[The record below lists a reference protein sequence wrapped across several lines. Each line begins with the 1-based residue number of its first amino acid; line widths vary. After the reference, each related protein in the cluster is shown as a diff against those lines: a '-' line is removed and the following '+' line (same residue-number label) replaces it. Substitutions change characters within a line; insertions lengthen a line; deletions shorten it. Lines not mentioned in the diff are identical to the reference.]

1 MKARDRLKE
10 LYRLDL
16 KIERERKQIEDLK
29 QRMYTVSAPALD
41 ADRVKTSG
49 SGDDK
54 LLKLIAS
61 VDRTTRRIT
70 KDMQTHMRLYNQIV
84 REINRVQDERAKT
97 ILTNRYVLYMQ
108 WDAIANDLG
117 YEMSYVY
124 RLHQDAVRMYAAL
137 NGYEC

>member
-1 MKARDRLKE
+1 MKARERLKE

-61 VDRTTRRIT
+61 VERTTRRIER
-70 KDMQTHMRLYNQIV
+70 DMSKHIKLYNQIV

-124 RLHQDAVRMYAAL
+124 RLHQDAVRMYAAI
-137 NGYEC
+137 NGYEY

>member
-16 KIERERKQIEDLK
+16 KIERDRKQIDDLK
-29 QRMYTVSAPALD
+29 QKMYTVSAPALD

-61 VDRTTRRIT
+61 VERTTRRIT
-70 KDMQTHMRLYNQIV
+70 RDMTKYMKLYNQIV
-84 REINRVQDERAKT
+84 REIDRVQDERAKT
-97 ILTNRYVLYMQ
+97 ILTSRYVLYMQ

-117 YEMSYVY
+117 YEMSYIY
-124 RLHQDAVRMYAAL
+124 RLHQDAVRMYAAI
-137 NGYEC
+137 NGYEY

>member
-1 MKARDRLKE
+1 MKARERLKE

-61 VDRTTRRIT
+61 VERTTRRIER
-70 KDMQTHMRLYNQIV
+70 DMSKHIKLYNQIV

-137 NGYEC
+137 NGYEY

>member
-1 MKARDRLKE
+1 MKARERLKE
-10 LYRLDL
+10 LYRLGL

-61 VDRTTRRIT
+61 VERTTRRIT
-70 KDMQTHMRLYNQIV
+70 RDMTKHMKLYNQIV
-84 REINRVQDERAKT
+84 SEIDRVQDERAKT
-97 ILTNRYVLYMQ
+97 ILTSRYVLYMQ

-124 RLHQDAVRMYAAL
+124 RLHQDAVRMYAAI
-137 NGYEC
+137 NGYEY

>member
-1 MKARDRLKE
+1 MKARERLKE

-61 VDRTTRRIT
+61 VERTTRRIER
-70 KDMQTHMRLYNQIV
+70 DMGKHIKLYNQITS
-84 REINRVQDERAKT
+84 EIERVQDERAKT
-97 ILTNRYVLYMQ
+97 ILTSRYVLYMQ

-137 NGYEC
+137 NGYEY

>member
-1 MKARDRLKE
+1 MKARERLKE

-61 VDRTTRRIT
+61 VERTTRRIT
-70 KDMQTHMRLYNQIV
+70 RDMTKHMKLYNQIV
-84 REINRVQDERAKT
+84 REIDRVQDERAKT
-97 ILTNRYVLYMQ
+97 ILTSRYVLYMQ

-137 NGYEC
+137 NGYEY

>member
-16 KIERERKQIEDLK
+16 KIERDRKQIDDLK
-29 QRMYTVSAPALD
+29 QKMYTVSAPALD

-61 VDRTTRRIT
+61 VERTTRRIT
-70 KDMQTHMRLYNQIV
+70 RDMTKYMKLYNQIV
-84 REINRVQDERAKT
+84 REIDRVQDERAKT
-97 ILTNRYVLYMQ
+97 ILTSRYVLCMQ

-124 RLHQDAVRMYAAL
+124 RLHQDAVRMYAAI
-137 NGYEC
+137 NGYEY

>member
-1 MKARDRLKE
+1 MKARERLKE

-61 VDRTTRRIT
+61 VERTTRRIT

-84 REINRVQDERAKT
+84 REINCVQDERAKT
-97 ILTNRYVLYMQ
+97 ILTSRYVLYMQ

-137 NGYEC
+137 NGYEY

>member
-16 KIERERKQIEDLK
+16 KIERDRKQIEDLK
-29 QRMYTVSAPALD
+29 QKMYTVSAPALD

-61 VDRTTRRIT
+61 VERTTRRIT
-70 KDMQTHMRLYNQIV
+70 RDMTKHMKLYNQIV
-84 REINRVQDERAKT
+84 SEIDRVQDERAKT
-97 ILTNRYVLYMQ
+97 ILTSRYVLYMQ

-124 RLHQDAVRMYAAL
+124 RLHQDAVRMYAAI
-137 NGYEC
+137 NGYEY

>member
-16 KIERERKQIEDLK
+16 KIERDRKQIEDLK
-29 QRMYTVSAPALD
+29 QKMYTVSAPALD

-61 VDRTTRRIT
+61 VERTTRRIT
-70 KDMQTHMRLYNQIV
+70 RDMTKHMKLYNQIV
-84 REINRVQDERAKT
+84 REIDRVQDERAKT
-97 ILTNRYVLYMQ
+97 ILTSRYVLYMQ

-124 RLHQDAVRMYAAL
+124 RLHQDAVRMYAAI
-137 NGYEC
+137 NGYEY

>member
-1 MKARDRLKE
+1 MKARERLKE

-61 VDRTTRRIT
+61 VERTTRRIER
-70 KDMQTHMRLYNQIV
+70 DMSKHIRLYNQIV

-97 ILTNRYVLYMQ
+97 ILTSRYVLYMQ

-137 NGYEC
+137 NGYEY

>member
-1 MKARDRLKE
+1 MKARERLKE

-16 KIERERKQIEDLK
+16 KIERDRKQIEDLK
-29 QRMYTVSAPALD
+29 QKMYTVSAPALD

-61 VDRTTRRIT
+61 VERTTRRIT
-70 KDMQTHMRLYNQIV
+70 RDMTKHMKLYNQIV
-84 REINRVQDERAKT
+84 REIDRVQDERAKT
-97 ILTNRYVLYMQ
+97 ILTSRYVLYMQ

-124 RLHQDAVRMYAAL
+124 RLHQDAVRMYAAI
-137 NGYEC
+137 NGYEY